1 MVRLPAFSPGGEDF
15 SLLETE
21 SRNTRTMDLDRLS
34 TPDLIAVLHRENAYV
49 LDAVTAALPAVAQV
63 VDVLAERLALGGHL
77 FYVGA
82 GTSGRL
88 GVLDAS
94 ECPPTFGV
102 SPDRVQGVIAGGATA
117 LTTSIEGAEDSPETG
132 ALAMR
137 ERGIAAKDVVVG
149 IAASGR
155 TPFVIGA
162 MEVARTVGA
171 FTAAMVNVPNAAMS
185 RCADVTIAALT
196 GAEPI
201 TGSTRMKAGTAQ
213 KLVLNL
219 LSTATMVRLGKV
231 YSNLMV
237 DVRATNRKLRDRAAR
252 IVMAAAD
259 VNREQAEAAL
269 RAADGHVKIAIVMLN
284 LQVSADAAWRRLETA
299 GGWVRAALE
308 AEPDLEGDRDG

>member
-1 MVRLPAFSPGGEDF
+1 VQTTRGEGEQEDF
-15 SLLETE
+15 SRLETE
-21 SRNTRTMDLDRLS
+21 GRNPRTMDIDTLA
-34 TPDLIAVLHRENAYV
+34 TPDLVALLHRENAAV
-49 LDAVTAALPAVAQV
+49 LQAVERALPAVARV
-63 VDVLAERLALGGHL
+63 VDVVSSRLSMGGRL

-102 SPDRVQGVIAGGATA
+102 SPELVQGIIAGGPAA
-117 LTTSIEGAEDSPETG
+117 LTSSIEGAEDSPESG
-132 ALAMR
+132 ADAV
-137 ERGIAAKDVVVG
+137 RGRGVGASDVVVG

-162 MEVARTVGA
+162 MATARAMGA
-171 FTAAMVNVPNAAMS
+171 YTAAVVNVSRAAMGD
-185 RCADVTIAALT
+185 CADETIAAIT
-196 GAEPI
+196 GPEPL
-201 TGSTRMKAGTAQ
+201 TGSTRMGAGTAQ

-219 LSTATMVRLGKV
+219 LTTATMIRLGKV

-237 DVRATNRKLRDRAAR
+237 DVRATNRKLRDRAVR

-259 VNREQAEAAL
+259 AGREPAEEAL
-269 RAADGHVKIAIVMLN
+269 LAADGQVKPAIVMLR
-284 LQVSADAAWRRLETA
+284 LKVGPDEAERRLERV

-308 AEPDLEGDRDG
+308 TEAG